1 MIIAVA
7 SQNKRH
13 ITGHTGRCRKFLIY
27 LVDNGNIISK
37 DLLELPEELS
47 FHKCSPD
54 DPHPLDEVAVL
65 INGGMGQ
72 GLARRL
78 ANKGIM
84 SVITTRKDPDSVV
97 ADYLS
102 GRLTHQRTGFGCP
115 DHEHYACLDA
125 DSNSNSNSNDTE

>member
-7 SQNKRH
+7 SQDKRH

-27 LVDNGNIISK
+27 HVDNGNIISK

-47 FHKCSPD
+47 FHKSSPNE
-54 DPHPLDEVAVL
+54 PHPLDDMAVL
-65 INGGMGQ
+65 ITAGMGQ

-84 SVITTRKDPDSVV
+84 SVITTRKEPDSAVI
-97 ADYLS
+97 DYLN
-102 GRLTHQRTGFGCP
+102 GRLMHQRTGFGCP
-115 DHEHYACLDA
+115 VREHYACLDT
-125 DSNSNSNSNDTE
+125 DNHSPDTE